1 MTNPYFQRARI
12 LYEQQ
17 RFHEAEKELR
27 TALAQNPNDL
37 EANNLL
43 VFIFADQ
50 GKKTE
55 SLEAAERTINL
66 APDWGF
72 AWYTFAYANWI
83 QDAKGSSDKALDAVN
98 QAIFLN
104 PLNANFHYMKGEIHF
119 SKTNWQE
126 ALDGATEAL
135 SLEAENVGALNL
147 RAKSLVKLNKV
158 ADANSTL
165 DYAIHQNPENPDS
178 HANKGWALI
187 EKDDYDNALV
197 HFKEALRI
205 DPNHIWAKEGLKNA
219 IKGKNILYRGIL
231 KYFLWMAKQSEKNQW
246 GFIIGAYVL
255 YRIVLYF
262 AQSNPAL
269 APFIYPIIIAYVL
282 FAFSSWVAVPLSNLF
297 LRLHPLG
304 KHALSPFEILGSNLL
319 GGFITGGILLG
330 IGYFFLG
337 YNALFLLAGWAL
349 IMCLPLGGTF
359 SSSEPHQGTKKLIML
374 TSGIGMV
381 GLFGIAASVFL
392 GSQGIFNICTTIFGL
407 SILGFSFL
415 ANYLVNQRN

>member
-17 RFHEAEKELR
+17 RFSDAEKELR
-27 TALAQNPNDL
+27 AALSQNPNDL

-43 VFIFADQ
+43 AFVFADQ

-55 SLEAAERTINL
+55 SLEAAERTVSL

-83 QDAKGSSDKALDAVN
+83 QSKKGSSDKALDAIN
-98 QAIFLN
+98 QAILLS
-104 PLNANFHYMKGEIHF
+104 PLSANFHYMKGEILF
-119 SKTNWQE
+119 AKGNWQE

-135 SLEAENVGALNL
+135 SLEADNVSALNL

-187 EKDDYDNALV
+187 EKGDYDNALV
-197 HFKEALRI
+197 HFKESLRI
-205 DPNHIWAKEGLKNA
+205 DPNHLWAKEGLKNA
-219 IKGKNILYRGIL
+219 IKGKNLLYRGIL
-231 KYFLWMAKQSEKNQW
+231 KYFLWMSKQSEKNQW
-246 GFIIGAYVL
+246 GFIIGAYII
-255 YRIVLYF
+255 YRIMIYF

-269 APFIYPIIIAYVL
+269 APFIYPIIIIYVL
-282 FAFSSWVAVPLSNLF
+282 FAFSSWIAVPLSNLF

-304 KHALSPFEILGSNLL
+304 KHALSSFEVLGSNLL
-319 GGFITGGILLG
+319 GGFLLGGIISG
-330 IGYFFLG
+330 ISFFALG
-337 YNALFLLAGWAL
+337 YNVLLLLAAWFL
-349 IMCLPLGGTF
+349 MMCLPLGGTF
-359 SSSEPHQGTKKLIML
+359 SGSEAREGTKKLKML
-374 TSGIGMV
+374 TSGIGIV
-381 GLFGIAASVFL
+381 GLLGIASLVFL
-392 GSQGIFNICTTIFGL
+392 KNEGLFNICLTIFGL

-415 ANYLVNQRN
+415 ANYLVNRRN